1 MPSRIM
7 KGSSRLESL
16 RRQQREVSAPPQQQ
30 EQEDTTSPALLS
42 SDKKSSEDKSGKG
55 KKPTRTKEQRKQS
68 VAAGVSSKT
77 DEPMELLSQYR
88 KQHGHCNVPQDYEIN
103 GVKLGVWLQNQS
115 IPTYR
120 DEAQWLAKLK
130 LLQQYRER
138 NGHCRVPHKYEVDGA
153 KLGVWLQNQRQE
165 YKKHKTG
172 KPSKLTQERIDQ
184 LEAVGVDWDA
194 QEALWQSK
202 FELLR
207 QYKQAHGHCRVPAKY
222 EIDGVKLGLWL
233 QNQRLQYK
241 KHSQGKTAYLSQARI
256 DALKA
261 IGHDWNPRASSSTA
275 TTGDEE
281 MTVATGK
288 RNASVDSQ
296 SGSLA
301 EASSVVS
308 PARQA
313 SPNKSRKLNDGSGVT
328 VTVGHNLGKNNNRR
342 TTRSSNRSV

>member
-1 MPSRIM
+1 M
-7 KGSSRLESL
+7 KGSSRLEQS
-16 RRQQREVSAPPQQQ
+16 RRRSQPTPQQQ
-30 EQEDTTSPALLS
+30 QEDASSKTVKLS
-42 SDKKSSEDKSGKG
+42 SNKKSSEVNDESGKG
-55 KKPTRTKEQRKQS
+55 KSQTRTKKQSQKLS
-68 VAAGVSSKT
+68 VAAADATSSKRT

-103 GVKLGVWLQNQS
+103 GVKLGVWLQNQT

-120 DEAQWLAKLK
+120 DEAQWLSKLK

-138 NGHCRVPHKYEVDGA
+138 NGHCRVPHKHEVEGA

-165 YKKHKTG
+165 YKRHKTG
-172 KPSKLTQERIDQ
+172 KSSKLTQERIDQ

-194 QEALWQSK
+194 QEALWLSK

-241 KHSQGKTAYLSQARI
+241 KHSQGKTAYLAQARI
-256 DALKA
+256 DALNA
-261 IGHDWNPRASSSTA
+261 IGHDWNPRASSGTTT
-275 TTGDEE
+275 TTGDDE
-281 MTVATGK
+281 MAVATGK
-288 RNASVDSQ
+288 RNASMEGN
-296 SGSLA
+296 SGALA
-301 EASSVVS
+301 KAISVRS

-313 SPNKSRKLNDGSGVT
+313 SPNKSRKLNNGSGVAG
-328 VTVGHNLGKNNNRR
+328 TVGHNLRKRR
-342 TTRSSNRSV
+342 TTTI